1 MLTIIFE
8 GVDKA
13 GKTSLMKEFNKV
25 SNFKHVCIDRAY
37 ISHYIYGIDRSSEVD
52 NLVRLSVLTNTMNN
66 IPGLIIVYV
75 EASEKCIALRC
86 LQSNEPKF
94 NIKVDLERFS
104 TVIEATKML
113 CPEVPIITINT
124 SLHHVE
130 TCASSLLE
138 TITRIEKDYDI
149 QI

>member
-8 GVDKA
+8 GVDKS

-37 ISHYIYGIDRSSEVD
+37 ISHYIYGIDRNSEVD
-52 NLVRLSVLTNTMNN
+52 NLVRLSVLMNTMNN
-66 IPGLIIVYV
+66 IPGLVIVYV
-75 EASEKCIALRC
+75 EASEECIDLRC

-94 NIKVDLERFS
+94 NIRADLERFS
-104 TVIEATKML
+104 TVIDATKML